1 MCIHPYILQNGYMT
15 WNAGSVSLGR
25 PDICGSQI
33 REEMSNSEGRRASG
47 VTEGNR
53 GCWNAELETW
63 RKLRRRRADW
73 EGDPNAD

>member
-1 MCIHPYILQNGYMT
+1 MQNEYMT
-15 WNAGSVSLGR
+15 WNVGSVSLGG

-53 GCWNAELETW
+53 GCWSAVHEPW
-63 RKLRRRRADW
+63 RKLRGERAGW
-73 EGDPNAD
+73 KGDPNAE